1 MLQVWAFFQ
10 CWDWLNFFFLFK
22 PCYGYKLHEWEYGDL
37 FVQHNQIIILVFTW
51 KYDVSSCNRT
61 TKNNSVLT
69 NTIGLINKKG
79 DFHLLTKITFFVVVV
94 KRNGKIIRYLYR
106 QDLSQPIFPWRF
118 SNRVKNGEQANTNW
132 QDVQEILPC
141 RRLQYLSHVGRQG
154 VQTGEIRTKQKGYSL
169 NTLPN
174 MNRSFVPVL
183 QNLSCESG
191 LWIFGFERMKRW
203 WRKESK
209 CVKMTKM
216 AWPFLE
222 TLLSCWLLVR
232 CSKPIL
238 TEDHDTKDPRMTS
251 QRVPENQFLG
261 SKLSKRTIPSI
272 KIWLDYQILIR
283 CFRLGA
289 SLTERS

>member
-1 MLQVWAFFQ
+1 MLQVWTFFQ

-22 PCYGYKLHEWEYGDL
+22 PCYGYKLHEWEYEHL

-51 KYDVSSCNRT
+51 NYDVSSCNRT

-69 NTIGLINKKG
+69 NTIGLINWKG
-79 DFHLLTKITFFVVVV
+79 DFHLLTKITFFVVLV
-94 KRNGKIIRYLYR
+94 KRTGKIIRYLYR

-118 SNRVKNGEQANTNW
+118 SNRVRNGVQANTNW

-141 RRLQYLSHVGRQG
+141 HRLQYLSHVGWQG
-154 VQTGEIRTKQKGYSL
+154 VQTGEIRTKQKGCSL

-209 CVKMTKM
+209 CVKLTKM

-222 TLLSCWLLVR
+222 TDWVVDCSCGVQNRFWLKTMTQKTRVWYHNGYQKIGSL
-232 CSKPIL
+232 
-238 TEDHDTKDPRMTS
+238 DPNYR
-251 QRVPENQFLG
+251 REQFHPLKFG
-261 SKLSKRTIPSI
+261 
-272 KIWLDYQILIR
+272 LIIR
-283 CFRLGA
+283 F
-289 SLTERS
+289 